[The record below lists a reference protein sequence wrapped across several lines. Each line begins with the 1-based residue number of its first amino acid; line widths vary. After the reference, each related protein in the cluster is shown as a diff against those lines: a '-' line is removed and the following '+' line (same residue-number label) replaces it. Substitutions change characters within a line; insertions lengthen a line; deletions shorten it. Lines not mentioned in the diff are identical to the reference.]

1 MACQDCKKVKLN
13 SCEKCDFTVPTD
25 CVEYKGDK
33 LSFEAS
39 GTKNGSSR
47 DLTSILESLDEM
59 LGCRNREAKI
69 IQGDYTVLVED
80 DCSILLLDGA
90 IDTAEDYTYTITLPE
105 TEDFYNKVIV
115 IKDISEG
122 GSPSGEVIWQFD
134 TAIQTNHNPVE
145 DETLF
150 SNIAWGSHKVVE
162 LAFLKTD
169 GVNWEWVVISPSI
182 GLPEV
187 LVITDDDMVNS
198 WATQTSSEVRLHRLG
213 KHRQLEGLVT
223 DGTKNTTVFT
233 LLAKDRP
240 ANDLLFASVIDAS
253 PYTAIVNVT
262 AAGAVQVSL
271 PGYAGATVTS
281 SDSVTLSGISWYV
294 D

>member
-1 MACQDCKKVKLN
+1 M
-13 SCEKCDFTVPTD
+13 
-25 CVEYKGDK
+25 
-33 LSFEAS
+33 
-39 GTKNGSSR
+39 
-47 DLTSILESLDEM
+47 
-59 LGCRNREAKI
+59 
-69 IQGDYTVLVED
+69 
-80 DCSILLLDGA
+80 LLLDGA

-233 LLAKDRP
+233 LLA
-240 ANDLLFASVIDAS
+240 NDLLFASVIDAS